1 MNKTSIQ
8 TWVAALTVAV
18 VTVVGF
24 AMAPPANA
32 AADVTVNRIAGQDR
46 YETAVAVAEAAYPT
60 GARRVLVANGR
71 KFPDALAGAAL
82 AGAVDGPLLLTE
94 RDTLPTATSNGI
106 GDLVPTTVY
115 ILGGTDSVSTEVENS
130 LAAPG
135 RQVIRIAG
143 DDRYETAAKIGSTVG
158 ADRVASLGGKRT
170 AIVATGLAFAD
181 ALAGGPIAAAGDG
194 TGVHPILLV
203 DAGVPAATEAA
214 ITELDIGQVVILGGT
229 DAVPAT
235 VETRLETLTGSDA
248 VRIAGGDRY
257 ATAVAIADAAVERF
271 GFTVEDVL
279 LANGRKFP
287 DALAGG
293 PLGGVRQDPILL
305 TEATTLPAATSAFL
319 EAEAAVVE
327 TITVL
332 GGTAAVSDQVAKA
345 AETAAESAAR
355 PSNETIAVDPL
366 TREEQASGT
375 TREYT
380 ATGLGTTPVDIVLVG
395 CGDVSLSNGETRFA
409 NTNVNTIAD
418 GTALAGSAPDLA
430 AVANARI
437 SAVNGTARQA
447 LEPNDDYAN
456 NVTPANGT
464 VTFVVEGPA
473 EGSTSAVCVVPVVFV
488 DANVDNAL
496 NGTAAN
502 PMEPS
507 EAFGTGGATTFSA
520 TGAVAGQFGA
530 HTVESTEKGS
540 DRFTACVPGATALSP
555 EECVTFR
562 YDSSDVFQLD
572 SATITLPEFE
582 SRLSAGDSVRGT
594 YNPDPAGQSTFNLT
608 DAAPAPPTEPSAAM
622 SGTAVEVSF
631 TDSATPTV
639 DLYRLYRAAGA
650 ATCPDFNTAAG
661 RSAYTAV
668 PAQASTVEGEPDQ
681 GETADTGNATPLP
694 LPPAPTY
701 TIADRTAQASATAC
715 YVVVAV
721 DRESATDA
729 GDESAGTTPVRATTT

>member
-1 MNKTSIQ
+1 MTKTRIQ
-8 TWVAALTVAV
+8 TWAAALTVAV
-18 VTVVGF
+18 VAAVGL
-24 AMAPPANA
+24 AMAPPASA
-32 AADVTVNRIAGQDR
+32 AADVTVSRIAGNDR
-46 YETAVAVAEAAYPT
+46 YETAVAAAKAAYPT

-106 GDLVPTTVY
+106 RDLLPTTVY
-115 ILGGTDSVSTEVENS
+115 ILGGPDSVSTEVEAS

-170 AIVATGLAFAD
+170 AIVATGLGFAD

-194 TGVHPILLV
+194 TRVHPILLV
-203 DAGVPAATEAA
+203 NTGVPAATEAA
-214 ITELDIGQVVILGGT
+214 ITELDIDQVVILGGS
-229 DAVPAT
+229 DAVPT
-235 VETRLETLTGSDA
+235 SVETRLETLTGSAA

-257 ATAVAIADAAVERF
+257 ATAVAIANAAVQSF

-279 LANGRKFP
+279 LANGRKFA

-305 TEATTLPAATSAFL
+305 AEATTLPAATRAFL
-319 EAEAAVVE
+319 EAESDVVE

-332 GGTAAVSDQVAKA
+332 GGKAAVSDQVATA
-345 AETAAESAAR
+345 AETAAESDAR
-355 PSNETIAVDPL
+355 PGNEAIAVDPI
-366 TREEQASGT
+366 TRVQQANGT

-380 ATGLGTTPVDIVLVG
+380 ATGLGTTPVDIVLVE
-395 CGDVSLSNGETRFA
+395 CGNVSLSNGETRFA
-409 NTNVNTIAD
+409 NANTNTIAD
-418 GTALAGSAPDLA
+418 GTALTGTAPDLA

-437 SAVNGTARQA
+437 SAVNGTARQP
-447 LEPNDDYAN
+447 LEANDDYAN
-456 NVTPANGT
+456 NVAPVSGT
-464 VTFVVEGPA
+464 VRFVVEGPA
-473 EGSTSAVCVVPVVFV
+473 EGSTATVCVVPVVFV
-488 DANVDNAL
+488 DTNGDNAM

-502 PMEPS
+502 PTAPAET
-507 EAFGTGGATTFSA
+507 FGTGGATTFSA
-520 TGAVAGQFGA
+520 TGASAGQFEA

-540 DRFTACVPGATALSP
+540 DRFTACAPGATPLSP

-562 YDSSDVFQLD
+562 YHSNDVFQLD
-572 SATITLPEFE
+572 SVTITLPQFE
-582 SRLSAGDSVRGT
+582 SRLSPGDSVRGT
-594 YNPDPAGQSTFNLT
+594 YNSDPAGQSTFNLT

-668 PAQASTVEGEPDQ
+668 PAQASTVEGQPDQ

-721 DRESATDA
+721 DREGSTDA
-729 GDESAGTTPVRATTT
+729 GDESAGTTPVKATTT